1 MTSPDRFLIQR
12 MGAEEGP
19 YSLTDLQQMV
29 QVGSVKFDTPIRR
42 ADVEGATWFR
52 AAEVPNLF
60 SDKEWLVA
68 LLLSAFLGT
77 LGIDRFY
84 LGYTGLGILKL
95 VTLGGCGIWW
105 IIDLILIATG
115 NLKDSKGQVLRR
127 T

>member
-1 MTSPDRFLIQR
+1 MTSPDRFMIQR

-19 YSLTDLQQMV
+19 YTIADLQQQV
-29 QVGSVKFDTPIRR
+29 QAGSVKFDTLVRR
-42 ADVEGATWFR
+42 ADVEGAAWFR
-52 AAEVPNLF
+52 AAEVPSLF
-60 SDKEWLVA
+60 SEKEWLVA

-77 LGIDRFY
+77 FGIDRFY
-84 LGYTGLGILKL
+84 LGYVGLGILKL
-95 VTLGGCGIWW
+95 LTLGLCGIWW

>member
-42 ADVEGATWFR
+42 ADLDGATWFR

-84 LGYTGLGILKL
+84 LGYIGLGILKL
-95 VTLGGCGIWW
+95 ITLGFCGIWW